1 MPYSIN
7 ELNTKEMRVIKASGN
22 GSCMFISLRLALE
35 YLKVL
40 KVSAE
45 ASQSLRSA
53 ILDGHDAKVLASAEG
68 LRELIVLWYRSY
80 LDTVV
85 PGFGQYTQSTETAKG
100 REWMRGDILAIE
112 MVRANHDVPEDGP
125 LRQDA
130 MLKYLERMARRGEW
144 GSTPEYTAFAF
155 MAKLTVQVYQ
165 AGQDGTLAM
174 INEVKPET
182 SLGLIKLLY
191 SGRCHYDL
199 LLDDATA
206 DAILQAWPQAKI
218 ISLT

>member
-1 MPYSIN
+1 
-7 ELNTKEMRVIKASGN
+7 
-22 GSCMFISLRLALE
+22 
-35 YLKVL
+35 
-40 KVSAE
+40 
-45 ASQSLRSA
+45 
-53 ILDGHDAKVLASAEG
+53 
-68 LRELIVLWYRSY
+68 
-80 LDTVV
+80 
-85 PGFGQYTQSTETAKG
+85 
-100 REWMRGDILAIE
+100 
-112 MVRANHDVPEDGP
+112 
-125 LRQDA
+125 
-130 MLKYLERMARRGEW
+130 
-144 GSTPEYTAFAF
+144 

-165 AGQDGTLAM
+165 AGQDGSLAM

>member
-1 MPYSIN
+1 
-7 ELNTKEMRVIKASGN
+7 MRVIKASGN
-22 GSCMFISLRLALE
+22 GSCLFISLRLALE

-53 ILDGHDAKVLASAEG
+53 ILDGHDSKVLASAEG
-68 LRELIVLWYRSY
+68 LRELVVLWYRSY

-100 REWMRGDILAIE
+100 REWLRGDILAIE

-125 LRQDA
+125 ARQDA
-130 MLKYLERMARRGEW
+130 MLKYLDRMSRRGEW

-155 MAKLTVQVYQ
+155 MAKLTVEVYQ

-174 INEVKPET
+174 INSVKPEK
-182 SLGLIKLLY
+182 SLGTIKLLY

-206 DAILQAWPQAKI
+206 ADVLQAWPQAKI
-218 ISLT
+218 GNL